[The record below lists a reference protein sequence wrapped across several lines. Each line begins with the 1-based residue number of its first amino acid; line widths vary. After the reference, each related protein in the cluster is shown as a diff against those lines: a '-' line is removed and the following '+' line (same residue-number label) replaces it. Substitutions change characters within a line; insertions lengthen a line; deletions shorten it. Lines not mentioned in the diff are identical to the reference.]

1 MLPEVRM
8 ARITDAIGLQW
19 RIRVSEAYGPQNCGS

>member
-8 ARITDAIGLQW
+8 ARITDAIGLQLAHPCK
-19 RIRVSEAYGPQNCGS
+19 EGYGPQIAES